1 MTVKSSLLLACRI
14 LFPKA
19 ERSAARQS
27 LSGSLLCIGISLV
40 PLIVV
45 LAVSNGMIQG
55 MTERIIGLSSSHIE
69 ASVEPSSPFVSDAA
83 SFERFASRIKTIEG
97 VTNAYPEID
106 VSALAAGASYR
117 CGVQVRAVL
126 PEIFTENKSF
136 AALFRVTDGDI
147 GDFKSGTKAAV
158 VGEETAKR
166 LGIRSGDRFRLITAQ
181 ANADGTVL
189 PKAALLSVAAVV
201 SSGYQELDAAW
212 LFVPLDTGF
221 DIIRAGTGAYSVL
234 VETENA
240 FSPELVRMQN
250 SMRDAF
256 PFDADFNRWDEL
268 NRDKYENFA
277 STKVMLVF
285 IMLLI
290 VLVAS
295 INISS
300 SLVMLVAE
308 KRREIAVVKSLGGT
322 RHGIAL
328 AFLTAGTAAGFG
340 GVLIGLPI
348 GLACAVNVNRI
359 IGFFEKSVNAA
370 AKFLYIIRGY
380 DIHSFAHIDLMDPA
394 YYLSEIPVVIPFRD
408 TAVIVTATVLL
419 ALAVSVIPAYKAGN
433 EKPLETLRKV

>member
-1 MTVKSSLLLACRI
+1 MTIKSSLLLAYRI
-14 LFPKA
+14 LFPKG
-19 ERSAARQS
+19 ESSAARQS
-27 LSGSLLCIGISLV
+27 LSASLLCIGISLV

-69 ASVEPSSPFVSDAA
+69 AAVESSSPFVSDAA
-83 SFERFASRIKTIEG
+83 SFARFASRLKTVEG

-106 VSALAAGASYR
+106 ASALASGASYR

-126 PEIFTENKSF
+126 PEVFTENKSF
-136 AALFRVTDGDI
+136 ASLFRVTDGDI
-147 GDFKSGTKAAV
+147 GDFKSGAKAAV

-166 LGIRSGDRFRLITAQ
+166 LGIRSGDKFRLITAQ

-240 FSPELVRMQN
+240 FSPELVRVQ
-250 SMRDAF
+250 SSLRDAF
-256 PFDADFNRWDEL
+256 PFDADFYRWDEL
-268 NRDKYENFA
+268 NLDKYENFA
-277 STKVMLVF
+277 STKIMLVF

-300 SLVMLVAE
+300 SLVMLVTE
-308 KRREIAVVKSLGGT
+308 KRREIAVIKSLGGT

-328 AFLTAGTAAGFG
+328 AFLAAGTAAGFG

-348 GLACAVNVNRI
+348 GLACAINVKSI
-359 IGFFEKSVNAA
+359 IVFFEKSVNAA

-380 DIHSFAHIDLMDPA
+380 DINSLAHIDLMDPA
-394 YYLSEIPVVIPFRD
+394 YYLSEISVVIPFRD
-408 TAVIVTATVLL
+408 TAVIVVSTVLL
-419 ALAVSVIPAYKAGN
+419 ALAASVIPAYRAGN

>member
-1 MTVKSSLLLACRI
+1 MTIKSSLLLAYRI
-14 LFPKA
+14 LFPKG
-19 ERSAARQS
+19 ESSAARQS
-27 LSGSLLCIGISLV
+27 LSASLLCIGISLV

-69 ASVEPSSPFVSDAA
+69 AAVESSSPFVSDAA
-83 SFERFASRIKTIEG
+83 SFARFASRLKTVEG

-106 VSALAAGASYR
+106 VSALASGASYR

-126 PEIFTENKSF
+126 PEIFTENRSF
-136 AALFRVTDGDI
+136 ASLFRVTDGDI
-147 GDFKSGTKAAV
+147 GDFKSGAKAAV

-166 LGIRSGDRFRLITAQ
+166 LGIRSGDKFRLITAQ

-221 DIIRAGTGAYSVL
+221 DIIRAGAGTYSVL
-234 VETENA
+234 IETENA
-240 FSPELVRMQN
+240 FSPELVRVQN

-256 PFDADFNRWDEL
+256 SLDADFYRWDEL
-268 NRDKYENFA
+268 NQDKYENFA
-277 STKVMLVF
+277 STKIMLVF

-308 KRREIAVVKSLGGT
+308 KRREIAVIKSLGGT

-328 AFLTAGTAAGFG
+328 AFLAAGTAAGFG

-348 GLACAVNVNRI
+348 GLACAVNVKSI
-359 IGFFEKSVNAA
+359 IVFFEKSVNAA

-380 DIHSFAHIDLMDPA
+380 DINSLAHIDLMDPA
-394 YYLSEIPVVIPFRD
+394 YYLSEISVVIPFRD
-408 TAVIVTATVLL
+408 TAVIVVSTVLL
-419 ALAVSVIPAYKAGN
+419 ALAASVIPAYRAGN

>member
-1 MTVKSSLLLACRI
+1 MTVKSSLLLAYRI
-14 LFPKA
+14 LFPKG
-19 ERSAARQS
+19 ESSAARQS
-27 LSGSLLCIGISLV
+27 LSASLLCIGISLV

-69 ASVEPSSPFVSDAA
+69 AVLEKAIPAVSDAA
-83 SFERFASRIKTIEG
+83 SLEDFASRLKAVEG
-97 VTNAYPEID
+97 VTNAYPEAG
-106 VSALAAGASYR
+106 SAALAASSSFR
-117 CGVQVRAVL
+117 IGVQVRAVL
-126 PEIFTENKSF
+126 PEVFTENKSF
-136 AALFRVTDGDI
+136 ASLFRVTDGDI
-147 GDFKSGTKAAV
+147 GDFKSGAKAAV

-166 LGIRSGDRFRLITAQ
+166 LGIRSGDKFRLITAQ

-189 PKAALLSVAAVV
+189 PKAALLSVAAIV
-201 SSGYQELDAAW
+201 SSGYRELDAAW

-240 FSPELVRMQN
+240 FSPELVRVQ
-250 SMRDAF
+250 SSLRDAF
-256 PFDADFNRWDEL
+256 PFDADFYRWDEL
-268 NRDKYENFA
+268 NLDKYENFA
-277 STKVMLVF
+277 STKIMLVF

-295 INISS
+295 VNISS

-308 KRREIAVVKSLGGT
+308 KRREIAVIKSLGGSA
-322 RHGIAL
+322 HGIAL
-328 AFLTAGTAAGFG
+328 TFLAAGTAAGFG

-348 GLACAVNVNRI
+348 GLACAVNVKSI
-359 IGFFEKSVNAA
+359 IVFFEKSVNAA

-380 DIHSFAHIDLMDPA
+380 DINSLAHIDLMDPA
-394 YYLSEIPVVIPFRD
+394 YYLSEISVVIPFRD
-408 TAVIVTATVLL
+408 TAVIVVSTVLL
-419 ALAVSVIPAYKAGN
+419 ALAASVIPAYRAGN

>member
-1 MTVKSSLLLACRI
+1 MTVKSSLLLAYRI
-14 LFPKA
+14 LFPKG
-19 ERSAARQS
+19 ESSAARQS
-27 LSGSLLCIGISLV
+27 LSASLLCIGISLV

-69 ASVEPSSPFVSDAA
+69 AAVESSSPFVSDAA
-83 SFERFASRIKTIEG
+83 SFARFASRLKTVEG

-106 VSALAAGASYR
+106 ASALASGASYR

-126 PEIFTENKSF
+126 PEVFTENKSF
-136 AALFRVTDGDI
+136 ASLFRVTDGDI
-147 GDFKSGTKAAV
+147 GDFKSGAKAAV

-166 LGIRSGDRFRLITAQ
+166 LGIRSGDKFRLITAQ

-240 FSPELVRMQN
+240 FSPELVRVQ
-250 SMRDAF
+250 SSLRDAF
-256 PFDADFNRWDEL
+256 PFDADFYRWDEL
-268 NRDKYENFA
+268 NLDKYENFA
-277 STKVMLVF
+277 STKIMLVF

-308 KRREIAVVKSLGGT
+308 KRREIAVIKSLGGT

-328 AFLTAGTAAGFG
+328 AFLAAGTAAGFG

-348 GLACAVNVNRI
+348 GLACAINVKSI
-359 IGFFEKSVNAA
+359 IVFFEKSVNAA

-380 DIHSFAHIDLMDPA
+380 DINSLAHIDLMDPA
-394 YYLSEIPVVIPFRD
+394 YYLSEISVVIPFRD
-408 TAVIVTATVLL
+408 TAVIVVSTVLL
-419 ALAVSVIPAYKAGN
+419 ALAASVIPAYRAGN

>member
-1 MTVKSSLLLACRI
+1 MTIKSSLLLAYRI
-14 LFPKA
+14 LFPKG
-19 ERSAARQS
+19 ESSAARQS
-27 LSGSLLCIGISLV
+27 LSASLLCIGISLV

-69 ASVEPSSPFVSDAA
+69 AAVESSSPFVSDAA
-83 SFERFASRIKTIEG
+83 SFARFASRLKTVEG
-97 VTNAYPEID
+97 VTNTYPEID
-106 VSALAAGASYR
+106 ASALASGASYR

-126 PEIFTENKSF
+126 PEVFTENKSF
-136 AALFRVTDGDI
+136 ASLFRVTDGDI
-147 GDFKSGTKAAV
+147 GDFKSGAKAAV

-166 LGIRSGDRFRLITAQ
+166 LGIRSGDKFRLITAQ

-240 FSPELVRMQN
+240 FSPELVRIQN
-250 SMRDAF
+250 SLRDAF
-256 PFDADFNRWDEL
+256 PFDADFYRWDEL
-268 NRDKYENFA
+268 NLDKYENFA
-277 STKVMLVF
+277 STKIMLVF

-308 KRREIAVVKSLGGT
+308 KRREIAVIKSLGGT

-328 AFLTAGTAAGFG
+328 AFLAAGTAAGFG

-348 GLACAVNVNRI
+348 GLACAINVKSI
-359 IGFFEKSVNAA
+359 IVFFEKSVNAT

-380 DIHSFAHIDLMDPA
+380 DINSLAHIDLMDPA
-394 YYLSEIPVVIPFRD
+394 YYLSEISVVIPFRD
-408 TAVIVTATVLL
+408 TAVIVVSTVLL
-419 ALAVSVIPAYKAGN
+419 ALAASVIPAYRAGN

>member
-1 MTVKSSLLLACRI
+1 MTIKSSLLLAYRI
-14 LFPKA
+14 LFPKG
-19 ERSAARQS
+19 ESSAARQS
-27 LSGSLLCIGISLV
+27 LSASLLCIGISLV

-69 ASVEPSSPFVSDAA
+69 AAVESSSPFVSDAA
-83 SFERFASRIKTIEG
+83 SFARFASRLRTVEG

-106 VSALAAGASYR
+106 ASALASGASYR

-126 PEIFTENKSF
+126 PEVFTENKSF
-136 AALFRVTDGDI
+136 ASLFRVTDGDI
-147 GDFKSGTKAAV
+147 GDFKSGAKAAV

-166 LGIRSGDRFRLITAQ
+166 LGIRSGDKFRLITAQ

-240 FSPELVRMQN
+240 FSPELVRVQ
-250 SMRDAF
+250 SSLRDAF
-256 PFDADFNRWDEL
+256 PFDADFYRWDEL
-268 NRDKYENFA
+268 NLDKYENFA
-277 STKVMLVF
+277 STKIMLVF

-308 KRREIAVVKSLGGT
+308 KRREIAVIKSLGGT

-328 AFLTAGTAAGFG
+328 AFLAAGTAAGFG

-348 GLACAVNVNRI
+348 GLACAINVKSI
-359 IGFFEKSVNAA
+359 IVFFEKSVNAA

-380 DIHSFAHIDLMDPA
+380 DINSLAHIDLMDPA
-394 YYLSEIPVVIPFRD
+394 YYLSEISVVIPFRD
-408 TAVIVTATVLL
+408 TAVIVVSTVLL
-419 ALAVSVIPAYKAGN
+419 ALAASVIPAYRAGN

>member
-1 MTVKSSLLLACRI
+1 MTIKSSLLLAYRI
-14 LFPKA
+14 LFPKG
-19 ERSAARQS
+19 ESSAARQS
-27 LSGSLLCIGISLV
+27 LSASLLCIGISLV

-55 MTERIIGLSSSHIE
+55 MTERILGLSSSHIE
-69 ASVEPSSPFVSDAA
+69 AAVESSSPFVSDAA
-83 SFERFASRIKTIEG
+83 SFARFASRLKTVEG

-106 VSALAAGASYR
+106 ASALASGASYR

-126 PEIFTENKSF
+126 PEVFTENKSF
-136 AALFRVTDGDI
+136 ASLFRVTDGDI
-147 GDFKSGTKAAV
+147 GDFKIGAKAAV

-166 LGIRSGDRFRLITAQ
+166 LGIRSGDKFRLITAQ

-221 DIIRAGTGAYSVL
+221 DIIRAGAGTYSVL
-234 VETENA
+234 IETENA
-240 FSPELVRMQN
+240 FSPELVRVQN

-256 PFDADFNRWDEL
+256 SLDADFYRWDEL
-268 NRDKYENFA
+268 NQDKYENFA
-277 STKVMLVF
+277 STKIMLVF

-290 VLVAS
+290 VLVAT

-308 KRREIAVVKSLGGT
+308 KRREIAVIKSLGGT

-328 AFLTAGTAAGFG
+328 AFLAAGTAAGFG

-348 GLACAVNVNRI
+348 GLACAVNVKSI
-359 IGFFEKSVNAA
+359 IVFFEKSVNAA
-370 AKFLYIIRGY
+370 VKFLYIIRGY
-380 DIHSFAHIDLMDPA
+380 DIHALAHIDLMDPA
-394 YYLSEIPVVIPFRD
+394 YYLSEISVVIPFRD
-408 TAVIVTATVLL
+408 TAVIVVSTVLL
-419 ALAVSVIPAYKAGN
+419 ALAASVIPAYRAGN